1 MLIDVLDASKTP
13 PSQFQKRKGSFHAT
27 PASRD
32 SHVDRYKDRDS
43 KFHEVADSMK
53 KGLFGG
59 RRKSSSKGSDLG
71 AEIEKVKKDGEV
83 HK

>member
-1 MLIDVLDASKTP
+1 
-13 PSQFQKRKGSFHAT
+13 
-27 PASRD
+27 
-32 SHVDRYKDRDS
+32 
-43 KFHEVADSMK
+43 MK